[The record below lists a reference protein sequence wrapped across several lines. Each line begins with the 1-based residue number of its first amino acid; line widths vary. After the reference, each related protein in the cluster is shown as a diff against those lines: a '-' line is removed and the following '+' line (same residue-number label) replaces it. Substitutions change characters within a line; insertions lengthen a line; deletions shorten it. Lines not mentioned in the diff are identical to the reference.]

1 MERHFLIE
9 LQHRP
14 DGLINSSIN
23 SYSTPKATLSMFFQ
37 RCAAAVTNT
46 QFTLVSL
53 TIIDAYGS
61 VIETRNVETAY
72 VPPEPESE
80 PEAE

>member
-14 DGLINSSIN
+14 DGLINSTIN
-23 SYSTPKATLSMFFQ
+23 SYSTPKSTLSMFFQ

-46 QFTLVSL
+46 SFTLVSL
-53 TIIDAYGS
+53 TIIDAYGHI
-61 VIETRNVETAY
+61 IETRNVETAY
-72 VPPEPESE
+72 VPPEPE
-80 PEAE
+80 PESDPE